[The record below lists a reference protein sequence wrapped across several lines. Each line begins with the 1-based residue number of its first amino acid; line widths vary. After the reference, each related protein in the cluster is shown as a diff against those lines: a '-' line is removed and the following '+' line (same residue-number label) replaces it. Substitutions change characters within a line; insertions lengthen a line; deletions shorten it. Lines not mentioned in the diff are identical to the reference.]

1 MVFCLFAPGCRPADK
16 GYPTLRRRKQRP
28 GSWSANEPKLGR
40 GNPMKQLIALMALI
54 AALGVSLAVPAC
66 APATPEEADRQVL
79 DGIATDLAAVKD
91 RLDALNRVAVIRV
104 SAYGTTRE
112 GEHLVGPTYYLQ
124 GSTIPGFH
132 QDAEYDVDITTANP
146 NQGREL
152 DSRELPEGHYLV
164 ELEQPRPAV
173 ESGCASDEYGLDC
186 EPMRFVVSSPPTGWS
201 GNINRGSDARTD
213 DATGAEPPLAKVL
226 RHAGVIHID
235 GTKLSHFFVAFAVR
249 SDLVTASRPASSFS
263 GKVTITKLQ

>member
-1 MVFCLFAPGCRPADK
+1 
-16 GYPTLRRRKQRP
+16 
-28 GSWSANEPKLGR
+28 
-40 GNPMKQLIALMALI
+40 MKQLIALMALI

-79 DGIATDLAAVKD
+79 DGIATDLAAVKADLSAVKD

-132 QDAEYDVDITTANP
+132 EDAEYDVDITNTDP
-146 NQGREL
+146 DQGREL
-152 DSRELPEGHYLV
+152 DSRELPKGHYLV

-173 ESGCASDEYGLDC
+173 ESGCASDQYGFDC
-186 EPMRFVVSSPPTGWS
+186 EPMRFVVSSPLTGWS
-201 GNINRGSDARTD
+201 GNINRGADIKAD
-213 DATGAEPPLAKVL
+213 DSTGEKPPKAKVFRKVL

-235 GTKLSHFFVAFAVR
+235 GAKLSHFFVAFAVR
-249 SDLVTASRPASSFS
+249 SELVTASRPASSFS
-263 GKVTITKLQ
+263 GKVIITKLQ